1 MKIIFDLDGTL
12 ANMEHRVHLVKD
24 KSWTEFY
31 KLCVYDKPIIQ
42 TIRLTQALSQFN
54 VVEIWTGRSSVV
66 MEETIEWLKDHNV
79 YYEALKM
86 RKEGNRQRDDV
97 LKERWLFELPKEDWP
112 KLVFEDRKRVAEMW
126 RRNGVMCCQVA
137 EGDF

>member
-1 MKIIFDLDGTL
+1 VKVIFDLDGTL

-24 KSWTEFY
+24 KNWTEFY

-42 TIRLTQALSQFN
+42 TIRLTQALSKFN

-66 MEETIEWLKDHNV
+66 RDETLEWLELYNV
-79 YYEALKM
+79 YYEALLM
-86 RKEGNRQRDDV
+86 REEGDRRRDDIIKEEWF
-97 LKERWLFELPKEDWP
+97 LKLPKEDKP
-112 KLVFEDRKRVAEMW
+112 LLVFEDRKRVAEMW